1 MQAAEE
7 SKSGDWA
14 VSPVFP
20 VCGQM
25 NWTEL
30 SGMWKTILFHI
41 IIRKH
46 FPCAK
51 WWRDFPSDP
60 RVFHVGKLKG
70 GICSGQK
77 RQNARHAAPSQL
89 DDAQRTELISPT
101 VTYWLIWGRSV
112 TQPPLLRSLRS
123 SSCLHG
129 PGGCGPLQ
137 HQTKLPPWALSI
149 TPYLHHPIV
158 FPSSSSIR
166 PFLCNFLS
174 PHKLW
179 FKILSS

>member
-77 RQNARHAAPSQL
+77 RQNAGHAAPSQL

-112 TQPPLLRSLRS
+112 TQPQLLQVPLEQLLPAWPWGLWSTSASDKAPTLGLEHHSLS
-123 SSCLHG
+123 APSDCI
-129 PGGCGPLQ
+129 
-137 HQTKLPPWALSI
+137 SI
-149 TPYLHHPIV
+149 
-158 FPSSSSIR
+158 F
-166 PFLCNFLS
+166 
-174 PHKLW
+174 
-179 FKILSS
+179 